1 MLENRT
7 SRTAKIRRIGFVA
20 LIAFLLGAGISFA
33 VLARHWP
40 FSQERIAQSLQ
51 DTFPAT
57 VSFQKFRPTY
67 FPHPGCVAEGLAFR
81 WLGSFSGEPPIV
93 TIQRFT
99 IEAHYIDL
107 LVRPGYLARVTLD
120 GFRVHVPRAETPRE
134 EYSWHEVSS
143 KTRIGEVIADGSNIE
158 IARASYPLS
167 FRIQTAKLISVS
179 RNHPMSYDVSLHNPL
194 PPGEIRAHGQ
204 FGPWNSNQ
212 PGETPVAG
220 ECTFQDAD
228 LGVFKGIAGTLS
240 SEDKFRGVL
249 KHIELQGNVDIG
261 NFIVTRS
268 QHSIHLESQFHAFVD
283 GTNGDVKL
291 ERVKATFLKT
301 SVLAKGEILGTPKQ
315 HGKTASVDLT
325 VGDGRIEDVFWLFVR
340 EAKPPLSGTA
350 SFRAHVLI
358 SPGKAP
364 FLQKVRLDGDFGI
377 AGGQFEKS
385 STQASV
391 NDFSERAR
399 GEKPADGPE
408 DRDTA
413 ISDLSGHVE
422 LRDAIATFS
431 NFSFVVPGASA
442 QMHGTYHLQ
451 SRAVDLHGTLRS
463 DAELSKMSSGF
474 KSVLLKPFDVFF
486 KKRHAG
492 AVVPVHL
499 IGTYD
504 DPQPGV
510 DIVSKK
516 SNSERPTTV
525 N

>member
-1 MLENRT
+1 MLENRI
-7 SRTAKIRRIGFVA
+7 SRSAKVRRIGFIA
-20 LIAFLLGAGISFA
+20 LAALSLGTVIGFA

-40 FSQERIAQSLQ
+40 FSQERIARSLQ
-51 DTFPAT
+51 GTFPVT

-67 FPHPGCVAEGLAFR
+67 FPHPGCVAEGLVFK
-81 WLGSFSGEPPIV
+81 WLGSSSEGPPIA

-99 IEAHYIDL
+99 IDAHYIDL
-107 LVRPGYLARVTLD
+107 VVRPGYLARVTLD
-120 GFRVHVPRAETPRE
+120 GFRVNVPRIGTPRE
-134 EYSWHEVSS
+134 EYSWHEINS
-143 KTRIGEVIADGSNIE
+143 KTRIGEVIADGSSVE
-158 IARASYPLS
+158 LARASYPLR
-167 FRIQTAKLISVS
+167 FRVQKARLTSVS
-179 RNHPMSYDVSLHNPL
+179 RNNSMSYDISLHNPL

-204 FGPWNSNQ
+204 FGPWNANE

-220 ECTFQDAD
+220 EYTFQDAD
-228 LGVFKGIAGTLS
+228 LGVFEGVAGTLS

-249 KHIELQGNVDIG
+249 KHIETQGSVDIR
-261 NFIVTRS
+261 NFTVTRS
-268 QHSIHLESQFHAFVD
+268 QHSVHITSGFHAFVD

-291 ERVKATFLKT
+291 ERVKAAFLKT
-301 SVLAKGEILGTPKQ
+301 SVLAKGEIVGAPKQ

-325 VGDGRIEDVFWLFVR
+325 VSDGRIQDVFWLFVR
-340 EAKPPLSGTA
+340 EAKPPLSGTT

-358 SPGKAP
+358 PPGKTP

-385 STQASV
+385 STQATV

-399 GEKPADGPE
+399 GEKPE
-408 DRDTA
+408 DRPDEDTA
-413 ISDLSGHVE
+413 ISGLSGHVE

-451 SRAVDLHGTLRS
+451 SRAVDLHGTLKS

-486 KKRHAG
+486 KKKHAG
-492 AVVPVHL
+492 AVIPVHL

-516 SNSERPTTV
+516 SHSEGSTTA

>member
-1 MLENRT
+1 MLENRR
-7 SRTAKIRRIGFVA
+7 SRAAKVRRIGFVA
-20 LIAFLLGAGISFA
+20 LAVLLLGTGTGFA

-40 FSQERIAQSLQ
+40 FSQKRIAQSLQ
-51 DTFPAT
+51 GTFPAT

-67 FPHPGCVAEGLAFR
+67 FPHPGCIAEGLVFR
-81 WLGSFSGEPPIV
+81 WLGSSSGEPPIV
-93 TIQRFT
+93 TIQRLT
-99 IEAHYIDL
+99 IDAHYIDL
-107 LVRPGYLARVTLD
+107 IVRPGYLARVTLH
-120 GFRVHVPRAETPRE
+120 GFRVRVPRVGTPRE
-134 EYSWHEVSS
+134 EYSWHEVNS
-143 KTRIGEVIADGSNIE
+143 KTRIGELIADGLNIE
-158 IARASYPLS
+158 IARASYPLR
-167 FRIQTAKLISVS
+167 FRVQEAKLTSVS
-179 RNHPMSYDVSLHNPL
+179 RNNPMSYDISLHNPL
-194 PPGEIRAHGQ
+194 PPGEIRTHGQ
-204 FGPWNSNQ
+204 FGPWNSNE

-220 ECTFQDAD
+220 EYTFQDAD
-228 LGVFKGIAGTLS
+228 LGVFKGVAGTLS
-240 SEDKFRGVL
+240 SKGKFRGML
-249 KHIELQGNVDIG
+249 KHIETQGNIDIR
-261 NFIVTRS
+261 NFTVTRS
-268 QHSIHLESQFHAFVD
+268 QHSVHLKSEFRAFVD

-291 ERVKATFLKT
+291 ERVKAAFLKT
-301 SVLAKGEILGTPKQ
+301 SVLAKGEIVGAPKQ

-325 VGDGRIEDVFWLFVR
+325 VSDGRIQDVFWLFVR
-340 EAKPPLSGTA
+340 EARPPLSGTT

-358 SPGKAP
+358 PPGKAA

-377 AGGQFEKS
+377 ADGQFEKS
-385 STQASV
+385 STQATV

-399 GEKPADGPE
+399 GEKPEDGPDE
-408 DRDTA
+408 DTA
-413 ISDLSGHVE
+413 ISNLSGHVE

-451 SRAVDLHGTLRS
+451 SRAVDLHGTLKS
-463 DAELSKMSSGF
+463 DAELSKMSSGL

-510 DIVSKK
+510 DIASKK
-516 SNSERPTTV
+516 SHCEGCTTA